1 MATSISRSAVPAET
15 PLMAQY
21 RALKESRPE
30 AVLFFR
36 LGDFYEMF
44 GNDAVEVSK
53 LLGLTL
59 THRGDSPMC
68 GIPYHSAKRYV
79 SRLLSAGKK
88 IAVAE
93 QIGEIAPHGGLTE
106 RKIVEVIT
114 PGAAME
120 SEYLAGDAN
129 NFMASLWL
137 SKGQVGFC
145 FLDVSTG
152 EFAASA
158 FSEKELAEGFCKE
171 MDRRQPKELLLSE
184 SLKENRTFMQ
194 AMQGYPRVSV
204 SWFPDWRFNAQKS
217 YQLLCAQFNTANLS
231 AFSLTAGSVEVPPA
245 GLLLEYAKDAVCS
258 ELPHVSAIQVG
269 EDVRYLSMDGFSR
282 RNLELL
288 SNLSDGTTSCT
299 LLETVNHVKTAMGGR
314 LLRSWLSFPL
324 TRADEIKKRQD
335 LVQLF
340 FDDRRLL
347 KRTQGCLDLVLDVER
362 LASRIATD
370 RAHAKDLRAL
380 EASLSSCLE
389 AGDVLD
395 SFGFSPDERS
405 QMQQVSSFID
415 SSIDEDPA
423 TTLTEGRLIKRGF
436 SKDLDYWRDVKENF
450 NAHIEQYANEERE
463 ATGIQNLKVKNTGN
477 LGWYIE
483 VTRSNLSKT
492 PAHFIPRRNL
502 LNASRFTT
510 EKLKALEDSLNESSA
525 RILEIERELFL
536 QVRDK
541 VKESVPVLLAAAK
554 KIALMD
560 VCCSLAQSAAQN
572 GWVRP
577 EILAEGKEFYVKGG
591 RHPVVESQLPSGEFV
606 PNDLSLCT
614 QNGEGEGKTF
624 ALITGPNM
632 AGKSTFLRQN
642 ALIALLA
649 QTGSFV
655 PASEARIA
663 LCDKIFCRV
672 GASDNL
678 ARGESTFLVE
688 MSETARILRSATERS
703 LVIMDEVGRGTG
715 TEDGLSIAQA
725 VSEYLI
731 DKVGCKTLFATHYHE
746 LTRLEHP
753 ALVRLC
759 MAVSENGKDVV
770 FLRKVVPGS
779 SENSYGLHVARLAG
793 VPEEVVARAQQILD
807 GKETVLPA
815 SPAQKTPA
823 TSQKTREDISP
834 MLFAPEDL
842 EDLEGTSSL

>member
-1 MATSISRSAVPAET
+1 MATQSPRSAVPTET

-21 RALKESRPE
+21 RSLKESRPE
-30 AVLFFR
+30 ALLFFR

-44 GNDAVEVSK
+44 GDDAVEVSK

-79 SRLLSAGKK
+79 ARLLTAGKK

-120 SEYLAGDAN
+120 SEYLSSDAN

-158 FSEKELAEGFCKE
+158 FSEKELAEGFSKE
-171 MDRRQPKELLLSE
+171 MDRRAPKELLLSE
-184 SLKENRTFMQ
+184 NLKENRAFMQ
-194 AMQGYPRVSV
+194 AVQGYPRLSL
-204 SWFPDWRFNAQKS
+204 SWFPEWRFNAQKS
-217 YQLLCAQFNTANLS
+217 YQMLCSQFNTANLN
-231 AFSLTAGSVEVPPA
+231 AFSLSPSSVQVPPA
-245 GLLLEYAKDAVCS
+245 GLLLEYAKSTVCS
-258 ELPHVSAIQVG
+258 ELPHVSSLWVG
-269 EDVRYLSMDGFSR
+269 EDSRYLSLDGFSR

-299 LLETVNHVKTAMGGR
+299 LFETVNHVKTAMGGR
-314 LLRSWLSFPL
+314 LLRSWLSLPL
-324 TRADEIKKRQD
+324 TRAGEIKKRQD

-347 KRTQGCLDLVLDVER
+347 KRTQECLDRVLDVER
-362 LASRIATD
+362 LVSRIATD

-380 EASLSSCLE
+380 EASLRACLE
-389 AGDVLD
+389 AKDVLEC
-395 SFGFSPDERS
+395 FGFSADERTRLGE
-405 QMQQVSSFID
+405 VAAFID
-415 SSIDEDPA
+415 SSIDDDPA
-423 TTLTEGRLIKRGF
+423 TTFTDGRLIKRGY
-436 SKDLDYWRDVKENF
+436 SKDLDYWKDLRDNF
-450 NAHIEQYANEERE
+450 NSHIEQYAQQERE
-463 ATGIQNLKVKNTGN
+463 ATGIQNLKVKSTGN

-483 VTRSNLSKT
+483 VTKSNLSKI
-492 PAHFIPRRNL
+492 PDHFIPRRNL

-510 EKLKALEDSLNESSA
+510 EKLKQLEDSLNESSA
-525 RILEIERELFL
+525 RILELERDLFL
-536 QVRDK
+536 QVRAK
-541 VKESVPVLLAAAK
+541 LKESVPALLQAAK

-560 VCCSLAQSAAQN
+560 VCCSFAQTAAQN

-577 EILAEGKEFYVKGG
+577 TVSDEGKEFFVRGG

-614 QNGEGEGKTF
+614 QSGEGAGKTF

-655 PASEARIA
+655 PADEAHIA

-678 ARGESTFLVE
+678 AKGESTFLVE
-688 MSETARILRSATERS
+688 MSETARILRSATDRS

-746 LTRLEHP
+746 LTRLDHP

-759 MAVSENGKDVV
+759 MAVSENGKEVV
-770 FLRKVVPGS
+770 FLRKVVLGS

-793 VPEEVVARAQQILD
+793 VPEEVVARAEEILE
-807 GKETVLPA
+807 GKET
-815 SPAQKTPA
+815 SPSPTDAPSTKEQHVSKA
-823 TSQKTREDISP
+823 AWEECSP
-834 MLFAPEDL
+834 MLFSPEEL
-842 EDLEGTSSL
+842 NITST

>member
-1 MATSISRSAVPAET
+1 MATQNPRTAVPTET

-21 RALKESRPE
+21 RSLKESRPE
-30 AVLFFR
+30 ALLFFR

-79 SRLLSAGKK
+79 ARLLTAGKK

-120 SEYLAGDAN
+120 SEYLSSDAN

-158 FSEKELAEGFCKE
+158 FSENELAEGFSKE
-171 MDRRQPKELLLSE
+171 MDRRGPKELLLSE
-184 SLKENRTFMQ
+184 RLKDNRTFMQ
-194 AMQGYPRVSV
+194 AMQDYPRVSL
-204 SWFPDWRFNAQKS
+204 SWFPEWRFNAQKS
-217 YQLLCAQFNTANLS
+217 YEMLCAQFNTANLS
-231 AFSLTAGSVEVPPA
+231 AFSLSPASVQVPPA
-245 GLLLEYAKDAVCS
+245 GLLLEYAKSAVCS
-258 ELPHVSAIQVG
+258 TLPHVSSLWVG
-269 EDVRYLSMDGFSR
+269 EDSRYLSMDGFSR
-282 RNLELL
+282 RNLEIL
-288 SNLSDGTTSCT
+288 SNLNDGTSSCT

-314 LLRSWLSFPL
+314 LLRTWLSFPL
-324 TRADEIKKRQD
+324 TKASEIKKRQD

-347 KRTQGCLDLVLDVER
+347 KRTQECLDRVLDVER
-362 LASRIATD
+362 LVSRIATD

-380 EASLSSCLE
+380 EASLHSCLKT
-389 AGDVLD
+389 GDVLE
-395 SFGFSPDERS
+395 SFGFTSDERERLE
-405 QMQQVSSFID
+405 QIAAFID

-423 TTLTEGRLIKRGF
+423 TTFTEGRLIKRGY
-436 SKDLDYWRDVKENF
+436 SKDLDYWKDLRDNF
-450 NAHIEQYANEERE
+450 NSHIEQYAQQERE
-463 ATGIQNLKVKNTGN
+463 ATGIQNLKVKSTGN

-483 VTRSNLSKT
+483 VTKSNLSKT
-492 PAHFIPRRNL
+492 PGHFIPRRNL

-510 EKLKALEDSLNESSA
+510 EKLKQLEDSLNESSQ
-525 RILEIERELFL
+525 RILELERDLFL
-536 QVRDK
+536 QVRAK
-541 VKESVPVLLAAAK
+541 LKESVPALLKAAK

-560 VCCSLAQSAAQN
+560 VCASLAQTAAQN

-577 EILAEGKEFYVKGG
+577 TVSDEGKEFFVRGG
-591 RHPVVESQLPSGEFV
+591 RHPVVESQLQSGEFV

-614 QNGEGEGKTF
+614 QSGAGAGKTF

-642 ALIALLA
+642 ALITLLA

-655 PASEARIA
+655 PADEARIA
-663 LCDKIFCRV
+663 VCDKIFCRV

-746 LTRLEHP
+746 LTRLDP
-753 ALVRLC
+753 PQLVHLC
-759 MAVSENGKDVV
+759 MAVSENGRQIV
-770 FLRKVVPGS
+770 FLRKVVLGS

-793 VPEEVVARAQQILD
+793 VPEEVVARAEEILA
-807 GKETVLPA
+807 GKEA
-815 SPAQKTPA
+815 SPSPIDTPSTKERQVGKA
-823 TSQKTREDISP
+823 AWEEFSP
-834 MLFAPEDL
+834 MLFSPEELD
-842 EDLEGTSSL
+842 TAST

>member
-1 MATSISRSAVPAET
+1 MSKPTLHPSAPAET

-21 RALKESRPE
+21 RSLKESRPE
-30 AVLFFR
+30 ALLFFR

-44 GNDAVEVSK
+44 GDDALEVSK

-120 SEYLAGDAN
+120 SEYLNSDAN

-137 SKGQVGFC
+137 CKGQVGFC
-145 FLDVSTG
+145 CLDVSTG
-152 EFAASA
+152 EFVASA
-158 FSEKELAEGFCKE
+158 FTEKELAEGFCKE
-171 MDRRQPKELLLSE
+171 MDRREPKELLLSE
-184 SLKENRTFMQ
+184 SLRENRIFMQ
-194 AMQGYPRVSV
+194 AIQGYPRVSL
-204 SWFPDWRFNAQKS
+204 SWFPEWQFNAQKS
-217 YQLLCAQFNTANLS
+217 YELLCNQFNTVNLS
-231 AFSLTAGSVEVPPA
+231 AFSLSLNSVQVPPA
-245 GLLLEYAKDAVCS
+245 GLLLEYAKSAVCND
-258 ELPHVSAIQVG
+258 LPHVSSIWVS
-269 EDVRYLSMDGFSR
+269 EDTRYLSMDGFSR

-288 SNLSDGTTSCT
+288 TNLNDGSSCCT
-299 LLETVNHVKTAMGGR
+299 LLETVNRVKTAMGSR
-314 LLRSWLSFPL
+314 LLRNWLSFPL
-324 TRADEIKKRQD
+324 TSASQIKRRQD

-347 KRTQGCLDLVLDVER
+347 KRTQSCLERVLDVER
-362 LASRIATD
+362 LVSRIATD

-380 EASLSSCLE
+380 EASLTSCLE
-389 AGDVLD
+389 SGDVLE
-395 SFGFSPDERS
+395 SFGFSADEREGLG
-405 QMQQVSSFID
+405 QIATFID
-415 SSIDEDPA
+415 SCIDEDPA
-423 TTLTEGRLIKRGF
+423 TTFTEGRLIKRGF
-436 SKDLDYWRDVKENF
+436 SPDLDYWKDVKENF
-450 NAHIEQYANEERE
+450 NTHIEQYAQEERE
-463 ATGIQNLKVKNTGN
+463 KTGIQNLKVKNTGS

-483 VTRSNLSKT
+483 VTRGNLSKT
-492 PAHFIPRRNL
+492 PSHFIPRRNL

-510 EKLKALEDSLNESSA
+510 EKLKSLEDSLNESSQ
-525 RILEIERELFL
+525 RILELERDLFL
-536 QVRDK
+536 QVRQK
-541 VKESVPVLLAAAK
+541 LKESVPALLQAAK

-560 VCCSLAQSAAQN
+560 VCCSFAQSAAQN

-577 EILAEGKEFYVKGG
+577 QVSDEGKEFSVKGG
-591 RHPVVESQLPSGEFV
+591 RHPVVESRLPSGEFV
-606 PNDLSLCT
+606 PNDLCLCT
-614 QNGEGEGKTF
+614 ESGEGAGKTF

-655 PASEARIA
+655 PASKAHIA
-663 LCDKIFCRV
+663 ICDKIFCRV

-688 MSETARILRSATERS
+688 MSETARILRSATEKS

-746 LTRLEHP
+746 LTRLERP
-753 ALVRLC
+753 ALTRLC
-759 MAVSENGKDVV
+759 MAVSENGREIV
-770 FLRKVVPGS
+770 FLRKVIAGS

-793 VPEEVVARAQQILD
+793 VPDEVIARAEEILE
-807 GKETVLPA
+807 GKQKVSPLAVA
-815 SPAQKTPA
+815 SGESSVQK
-823 TSQKTREDISP
+823 KVW
-834 MLFAPEDL
+834 EDL
-842 EDLEGTSSL
+842 SPLLFVPEELDDT

>member
-1 MATSISRSAVPAET
+1 M
-15 PLMAQY
+15 
-21 RALKESRPE
+21 
-30 AVLFFR
+30 
-36 LGDFYEMF
+36 
-44 GNDAVEVSK
+44 EVSK
-53 LLGLTL
+53 ILGLTL

-79 SRLLSAGKK
+79 ARLLTAGKK

-114 PGAAME
+114 PGATME
-120 SEYLAGDAN
+120 SEYLTGDTN
-129 NFMASLWL
+129 NFMASIWL
-137 SKGQVGFC
+137 SKGQTGFC

-152 EFAASA
+152 EFLASA
-158 FSEKELAEGFCKE
+158 FSEKELGESFCKE
-171 MDRRQPKELLLSE
+171 MDRRQPKELLLPE

-194 AMQGYPRVSV
+194 VLQGYPSVSL

-217 YQLLCAQFNTANLS
+217 YQLLCTQFNTANLS
-231 AFSLTAGSVEVPPA
+231 AFSLTPSSVQVPPA
-245 GLLLEYAKDAVCS
+245 GVLLEYAKNAVCS
-258 ELPHVSAIQVG
+258 DLPHVSGIHVD
-269 EDVRYLSMDGFSR
+269 EDVHYLSMDGFSR
-282 RNLELL
+282 RNLEILT
-288 SNLSDGTTSCT
+288 NLNDGTSCCT
-299 LLETVNHVKTAMGGR
+299 LLETVNRVKTAMGGR
-314 LLRSWLSFPL
+314 LLRNWLSFPL
-324 TRADEIKKRQD
+324 ISATQIKRRQD

-347 KRTQGCLDLVLDVER
+347 KRTQECLDRVLDVER

-380 EASLSSCLE
+380 EASLSSCLKAKDALE
-389 AGDVLD
+389 
-395 SFGFSPDERS
+395 SFGFTVDERERLG
-405 QMQQVSSFID
+405 QVASFID
-415 SSIDEDPA
+415 CSIDDDPA
-423 TTLTEGRLIKRGF
+423 TTFTEGRLIKRGF
-436 SKDLDYWRDVKENF
+436 SKDLDYWKDLKENF
-450 NAHIEQYANEERE
+450 SSHIEQYAQEERE
-463 ATGIQNLKVKNTGN
+463 ATGIQNLKVKNTGS

-483 VTRSNLSKT
+483 VTRGNLSKT

-510 EKLKALEDSLNESSA
+510 EKLKQLEDSLNESSA
-525 RILEIERELFL
+525 RILEIERDLFL

-541 VKESVPVLLAAAK
+541 IKENVSALLQAAK

-577 EILAEGKEFYVKGG
+577 DVTAEGKEFFVRGG
-591 RHPVVESQLPSGEFV
+591 RHPVVEQQLPSGEFV

-614 QNGEGEGKTF
+614 KNGEDQNKTF

-655 PASEARIA
+655 PADEARIA

-688 MSETARILRSATERS
+688 MSETARILRSATEKS

-746 LTRLEHP
+746 LTRLESP

-759 MAVSENGKDVV
+759 MAVSESGKDVV
-770 FLRKVVPGS
+770 FLRKVVLGS

-793 VPEEVVARAQQILD
+793 VPEEVVARAQEILE
-807 GKETVLPA
+807 GKEAMPSV
-815 SPAQKTPA
+815 SPAQQIPSA
-823 TSQKTREDISP
+823 GQKRCEDISP
-834 MLFAPEDL
+834 MLFTPEDL
-842 EDLEGTSSL
+842 EGI